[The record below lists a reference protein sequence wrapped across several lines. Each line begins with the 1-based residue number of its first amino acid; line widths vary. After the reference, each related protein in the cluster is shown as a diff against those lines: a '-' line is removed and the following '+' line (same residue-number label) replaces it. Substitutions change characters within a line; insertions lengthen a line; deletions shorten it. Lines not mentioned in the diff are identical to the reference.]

1 MRQLQQRL
9 VVVAGTD
16 GLSKE
21 AQRNATVNFLS
32 HLRSRLASKRVL
44 AEYKLNQQ
52 VGSDAAGG
60 WLGMCHVR
68 ACSIAAAHD
77 VCMAHAVVACVTLP
91 AGTSVCAAMLAGP
104 ITTGCCEGVQ
114 PVRPATH

>member
-52 VGSDAAGG
+52 VRCGAAGG
-60 WLGMCHVR
+60 GCCVPACLVGAGCWLGLCRER
-68 ACSIAAAHD
+68 ACSIVAAQDA
-77 VCMAHAVVACVTLP
+77 CMMQAVLAATRQL
-91 AGTSVCAAMLAGP
+91 GTPRDAS
-104 ITTGCCEGVQ
+104 
-114 PVRPATH
+114 